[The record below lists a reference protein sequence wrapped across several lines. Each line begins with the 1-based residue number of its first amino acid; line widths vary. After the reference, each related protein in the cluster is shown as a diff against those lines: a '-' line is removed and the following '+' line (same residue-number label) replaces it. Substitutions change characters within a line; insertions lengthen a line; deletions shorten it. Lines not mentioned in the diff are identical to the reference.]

1 MATPEQVELF
11 ASLFRGRPDAYARY
25 WEKNGRS
32 GYSPAYSFDW
42 NEFNAHRNTGGSLKT
57 FEHKTLL
64 PFTSQVVAD
73 HLNGRSLVGVY
84 PILSDNTSYFL
95 AADFDKAQWLDDARA
110 YLNAA
115 KEAGLT
121 GYLEK
126 SKSGNGGHVW
136 IFFDAPCLCYKSRCI
151 GFEIIR
157 RAFRLSPFEKEVSF
171 DRLFPNQDSLPTE
184 GFGNLI
190 ALPLQGEFARNG
202 TMVFIN
208 PDTGGPIADQW
219 AYLAAMK
226 RYSAAELDHALEELE
241 TGSFYSIPHR
251 DTGELTLTVRNQIEL
266 DRTLLTPRTIR
277 FLKEELNFLSTEY
290 LAKRRVGK
298 SVHDTR
304 KYFKLIE
311 EVGDSIFVPRGFL
324 DRLTAFLQAEGIA
337 YETERE
343 HTDFPN
349 VSFTS
354 AIKLTPSQE
363 TCVGEMLQHDQGIL
377 VAPPGSGKT
386 MMGMELI
393 ARRGLPAL
401 VLVHRKELLDQ
412 WVESVET
419 YLNIPKMKIG
429 RYSGIK
435 KSVGKEITI
444 GLLQS
449 FSRAVDKAAF
459 TNRFGTVIVD
469 ECHHIP
475 ATTFSA
481 VIRTLNPD
489 YLYGLTATPKR
500 KHNDEKLIYAY
511 MGDIVSTMSPSGR
524 TERTSVA
531 HSLVPEVVVKET
543 ALEIPF
549 EWKTD
554 RFQLL
559 AKIIS
564 FDTARNRLIAN
575 DITEQVSRGE
585 RVLVLSERKEHLDI
599 LALCLKGRCETIVI
613 TGDDTSAKRVS
624 KLKRIKSG
632 KYQAIL
638 STGQF
643 FGEGMDVHNISV
655 LVLAF
660 PFSFEGKLMQ
670 YIGRLLHGSDPKLVL
685 DYRDTNV
692 AFLERQYKQ
701 RQRYYNKLAKDERGY
716 SSG

>member
-1 MATPEQVELF
+1 MITPEQIELF
-11 ASLFRGRPDAYARY
+11 ASLFQGRPDAYARY

-32 GYSPAYSFDW
+32 GYSPAYAFDW
-42 NEFNAHRNTGGSLKT
+42 NEFNAHRKTGGSLKT
-57 FEHKTLL
+57 FEHKMLL
-64 PFTSQVVAD
+64 PFTREVIMD
-73 HLNGRSLVGVY
+73 HLNGRVLAGVY
-84 PILSDNTSYFL
+84 PILSDNTSHFL
-95 AADFDKAQWLDDARA
+95 AADFDKAQWLDDARV

-115 KEAGLT
+115 QEVGLT

-136 IFFDAPCLCYKSRCI
+136 IFFDAPYPCYKSRRI
-151 GFEIIR
+151 GLEIIR
-157 RAFRLSPFEKEVSF
+157 RAFKLSPFEKEISF
-171 DRLFPNQDSLPTE
+171 DRLFPNQDSIPAE

-190 ALPLQGEFARNG
+190 ALPLQGTFAQRG
-202 TMVFIN
+202 TMVFVD
-208 PDTGGPIADQW
+208 PGTGEPIADQW
-219 AYLAAMK
+219 AYLAAAK
-226 RYSAAELDHALEELE
+226 RHTVAELDHALEELE
-241 TGSFYSIPHR
+241 TSSFYSLPHQ
-251 DTGELTLTVRNQIEL
+251 DTDKLTLTVRNQIEL
-266 DRTLLTPRTIR
+266 DRTLLTPQTIR
-277 FLKEELNFLSTEY
+277 FLKEELSFLSTEY
-290 LAKRRVGK
+290 LAKKRMGK
-298 SVHDTR
+298 SVHNTR

-311 EVGDSIFVPRGFL
+311 EVGDSIFIPRGFL
-324 DRLTAFLQAEGIA
+324 DRLTGFLQAEGIA
-337 YETERE
+337 YKIENE
-343 HTDFPN
+343 HTDFPK
-349 VSFTS
+349 VSFVS

-363 TCVGEMLQHDQGIL
+363 TCVEETLQHDQGIL

-419 YLNIPKMKIG
+419 YLNIPKVKTG

-435 KSVGKEITI
+435 KGIGKEITI

-449 FSRAVDKAAF
+449 FARVADKTAF
-459 TNRFGTVIVD
+459 TNQFGTIIVD

-475 ATTFSA
+475 ATTFSS
-481 VIRTLNPD
+481 VIRSFNPD

-500 KHNDEKLIYAY
+500 KHNDERLIYAY
-511 MGDIVSTMSPSGR
+511 LGEIVSTMPSNVRAKQNPGAPV
-524 TERTSVA
+524 TI
-531 HSLVPEVVVKET
+531 PEVVVKET

-564 FDTARNRLIAN
+564 FDTARNRLVAD
-575 DITEQVSRGE
+575 DITKQTTRSE
-585 RVLVLSERKEHLDI
+585 RVLVLSERKEHLDV

-613 TGDDTSAKRVS
+613 TGDDTSAKRAS

-632 KYQAIL
+632 KYQTIL

-660 PFSFEGKLMQ
+660 PFSFEGKLVQ
-670 YIGRLLHGSDPKLVL
+670 YIGRLLHGTDPKLVI
-685 DYRDTNV
+685 DYRDTKV

-701 RQRYYNKLAKDERGY
+701 RQRYYNKMRTA
-716 SSG
+716 S

>member
-11 ASLFRGRPDAYARY
+11 ASLFHGREDAYARY

-42 NEFNAHRNTGGSLKT
+42 NEFNAHRSTGGSLKT
-57 FEHKTLL
+57 FERKTLL
-64 PFTSQVVAD
+64 PFTREVIAN
-73 HLNGRSLVGVY
+73 HLNRRILIGVY

-95 AADFDKAQWLDDARA
+95 VADFDKAQWLDDARA
-110 YLNAA
+110 YLNVA

-126 SKSGNGGHVW
+126 SKSGNGGHAW
-136 IFFDAPCLCYKSRCI
+136 IFFDAPYLCYKSRRI
-151 GFEIIR
+151 GLEIIR
-157 RAFRLSPFEKEVSF
+157 RTFKLSPFEKEVSF
-171 DRLFPNQDSLPTE
+171 DRIFPNQDSVSVD

-190 ALPLQGEFARNG
+190 ALPLQGTFAQNG
-202 TMVFIN
+202 TMVFID
-208 PDTGGPIADQW
+208 PDTREPIADQW
-219 AYLAAMK
+219 TYLAAMK
-226 RYSAAELDHALEELE
+226 RHSAAELDHALEELE
-241 TGSFYSIPHR
+241 TGSSYSIPRR
-251 DTGELTLTVRNQIEL
+251 DTGKLTLTVRNQIEL
-266 DRTLLTPRTIR
+266 DRVLLTPQTIR

-290 LAKRRVGK
+290 LAKKRMGK

-311 EVGDSIFVPRGFL
+311 EVGDSIFIPRGFL
-324 DRLTAFLQAEGIA
+324 DRLTTFLQTEGIA
-337 YETERE
+337 YEVERE
-343 HTDFPN
+343 HADFQR
-349 VSFTS
+349 VSFKS
-354 AIKLTPSQE
+354 VIKLTPSQE
-363 TCVGEMLQHDQGIL
+363 TCVEETLRHDQGIL

-393 ARRGLPAL
+393 ARRGLSAL
-401 VLVHRKELLDQ
+401 VLVHRNELLDQ
-412 WVESVET
+412 WVESVQT
-419 YLNIPKMKIG
+419 CINIPKVKIG
-429 RYSGIK
+429 RYSGVK
-435 KSVGKEITI
+435 KSIGKEITI

-449 FSRAVDKAAF
+449 FSRVADKATFA
-459 TNRFGTVIVD
+459 NRFGTIIVD

-500 KHNDEKLIYAY
+500 KHNDERLIYAY
-511 MGDIVSTMSPSGR
+511 LGDIVSTMQSSGR
-524 TERTSVA
+524 MERAPAA
-531 HSLVPEVVVKET
+531 HAIVPEIVVKET

-564 FDTARNRLIAN
+564 FDTARNRLIAD
-575 DITEQVSRGE
+575 DIAEQVSRGE
-585 RVLVLSERKEHLDI
+585 RVLVLSERKEHLDV
-599 LALCLKGRCETIVI
+599 LALCLKGRCETVVI
-613 TGDDTSAKRVS
+613 TGDDTSAKRMS
-624 KLKRIKSG
+624 KLKRIKNG

-660 PFSFEGKLMQ
+660 PFSFEGKLVQ
-670 YIGRLLHGSDPKLVL
+670 YVGRLLHGSDPKLVL
-685 DYRDTNV
+685 DYRDTKV
-692 AFLERQYKQ
+692 VFLERQYKQ
-701 RQRYYNKLAKDERGY
+701 RRRYYNKLAKG
-716 SSG
+716 G

>member
-1 MATPEQVELF
+1 MATPGQIDIF
-11 ASLFRGRPDAYARY
+11 ATLFRGRPDVYARY

-42 NEFNAHRNTGGSLKT
+42 NEFNAHRKTGGSLKT
-57 FEHKTLL
+57 FEHKVLL
-64 PFTSQVVAD
+64 PFTREVIAD
-73 HLNGRSLVGVY
+73 HLNGRLLAGIY
-84 PILSDNTSYFL
+84 PILPDNTSYFL
-95 AADFDKAQWLDDARA
+95 AADFDGAQWFDDARA
-110 YLNAA
+110 YLKAA
-115 KEAGLT
+115 RETDLA

-136 IFFDAPCLCYKSRCI
+136 IFFDMPYPCYKSRRI
-151 GFEIIR
+151 GLELVR
-157 RAFRLSPFEKEVSF
+157 KAFRLSPFEKEVSF
-171 DRLFPNQDSLPTE
+171 DRLFPNQDSISEE

-190 ALPLQGEFARNG
+190 ALPLQGTFARNG
-202 TMVFIN
+202 TTVFV
-208 PDTGGPIADQW
+208 DAETGEPIVDQW
-219 AYLAAMK
+219 GYLAVAK
-226 RYSAAELDHALEELE
+226 KHSVAELDTALETLE
-241 TGSFYSIPHR
+241 TGSFYSLPRH
-251 DTGELTLTVRNQIEL
+251 DTGKLTLTVRNQIEL

-290 LAKRRVGK
+290 LAKKRMGK

-311 EVGDSIFVPRGFL
+311 EVGDSIFIPRGFL
-324 DRLTAFLQAEGIA
+324 DRLITFLKNEDTA
-337 YETERE
+337 YEVERE
-343 HTDFPN
+343 HATFLDTPFK
-349 VSFTS
+349 S
-354 AIKLTPSQE
+354 AIRLTQSQE
-363 TCVGEMLQHDQGIL
+363 TCVEEALRHEQGVI

-393 ARRGLPAL
+393 VRRGLPAL

-412 WVESVET
+412 WMESVQT
-419 YLNIPKMKIG
+419 FLNIPKIKIG
-429 RYSGIK
+429 RYSGTK
-435 KSVGKEITI
+435 KSTGKEVTI

-449 FSRAVDKAAF
+449 FARVEDKTMF
-459 TNRFGTVIVD
+459 INQFGTVIVD

-475 ATTFSA
+475 ATTFST
-481 VIRTLNPD
+481 VIRTLNPA

-500 KHNDEKLIYAY
+500 KHNDEKIIYAY
-511 MGDIVSTMSPSGR
+511 LGEIVSTLKRGAR
-524 TERTSVA
+524 FREESVGTA
-531 HSLVPEVVVKET
+531 TIPEVIVKET

-564 FDTARNRLIAN
+564 FDTMRNRLIAD
-575 DITEQVSRGE
+575 DIVEQTTKGE

-599 LALCLKGRCETIVI
+599 LALCLKGRCETVVI
-613 TGDDTSAKRVS
+613 TGDDTSAKRMS

-632 KYQAIL
+632 KYQVIL

-643 FGEGMDVHNISV
+643 FGEGMDVHTISI

-660 PFSFEGKLMQ
+660 PFSFEGKLVQ

-685 DYRDTNV
+685 DYRDSRV

-701 RQRYYNKLAKDERGY
+701 RQRYYNKLKETGKN
-716 SSG
+716 G